1 MAGTRDERP
10 LRSGTACLL
19 LWLVTLPQPAAA
31 QGWGGALGY
40 GTDNVYRGVSLSSG
54 RPAWLA
60 DLHYGFGTEW
70 TAGIGVSQ
78 ERPPFQSDG
87 AQFTLYL
94 DRRWQIDEDWAA
106 KLGVVHYESPWN
118 VWRDELNY
126 NELTAAF
133 GWRGRWRLSL
143 ALSPDTP
150 GVFTFNGANTDFA
163 ATAEL
168 SYHQTLH
175 GRLAADLGVGY
186 ARIRNAVELDYDPGD
201 PRGGRRG
208 GERVDLSYGYGSA
221 GLSYGLGDVYV
232 YSSLLWS
239 SPGALQYN
247 TGSKDR
253 TRWVTTLVWSF

>member
-10 LRSGTACLL
+10 IRRGTAGLL
-19 LWLVTLPQPAAA
+19 LWLAALPPAATA
-31 QGWGGALGY
+31 QGWGGAIGY

-70 TAGIGVSQ
+70 TAGIGASQ

-94 DRRWQIDEDWAA
+94 DRRWQIDEDWSA

-126 NELTAAF
+126 NELTAAV
-133 GWRGRWRLSL
+133 GWHGRWRLSL

-150 GVFTFNGANTDFA
+150 GVFTRNGADTDFA
-163 ATAEL
+163 AAAEL
-168 SYHQTLH
+168 SYHQPLH
-175 GRLAADLGVGY
+175 GRLAADFGAGY
-186 ARIRNAVELDYDPGD
+186 ARIRNAIEFDYRPAD
-201 PRGGRRG
+201 PRGGEARRM
-208 GERVDLSYGYGSA
+208 RSDLSYGYGSA
-221 GLSYGLGDVYV
+221 GLSYGIGDVYI
-232 YSSLLWS
+232 YSSLLWA
-239 SPGALQYN
+239 SPGAVQYN
-247 TGSKDR
+247 TGSKSR